1 MFDSLK
7 ELFFKV
13 IKSRLTVLTVVMVF
27 LAVVLVQRLFTLQ
40 IVEGKSYLES
50 FTGKIEKERTINGSR
65 GNIYD
70 RNGNLLASNELSYTV
85 TVEDNGSY
93 DNTKQ
98 KNRMLNAE
106 FDSLIS
112 ILKEKGDDFVNDFYV
127 EMADD
132 GSFQFMVE

>member
-13 IKSRLTVLTVVMVF
+13 IKSRLTVLAVVMVF

-93 DNTKQ
+93 DNT
-98 KNRMLNAE
+98 
-106 FDSLIS
+106 
-112 ILKEKGDDFVNDFYV
+112 
-127 EMADD
+127 
-132 GSFQFMVE
+132 